1 MEWKVAPS
9 FQSGTITKI
18 DEENHK
24 ALVVNTCPR
33 CGGSGMYIIPR
44 IFQGVCFTCNGAGKI
59 SKWVKAYTNQEY
71 DKYIAN
77 QEKVKERKKAKRQ
90 AEFEARERDSET
102 NKKELLAKWGFEPE
116 NPGVHI
122 VVGGNTYEIK
132 DELKGAGARYNAAF
146 GWYFT
151 APHELPQG
159 FSFLFIPVDDVYD
172 WYPQVKQLQL
182 KDNAKD
188 IVNKAK
194 AELLPP
200 SKSEFIGEVKERMR
214 DIRVTLTGARAV
226 SSRYGTSIMFTF
238 EQEENQLVW
247 FTSCPPDEEDAVVGH
262 QYLLTGTVKDHKIY
276 QGIKQTYLNRVVLK
290 DIDN

>member
-1 MEWKVAPS
+1 MKYKVAPS
-9 FQSGTITKI
+9 YKNGTIIAI
-18 DEENHK
+18 DEENK
-24 ALVVNTCPR
+24 KIKIKLPCER
-33 CGGSGMYIIPR
+33 CEGSGYFGPIVVDGGICYECKG
-44 IFQGVCFTCNGAGKI
+44 IGYV
-59 SKWVKAYTNQEY
+59 SKWVKAYTPEEY
-71 DKYIAN
+71 DKYVA
-77 QEKVKERKKAKRQ
+77 QQKRAKERKHAQWEAKMKQ
-90 AEFEARERDSET
+90 LEADSEI
-102 NKKELLAKWGFEPE
+102 NKKELLTRWGFEPE